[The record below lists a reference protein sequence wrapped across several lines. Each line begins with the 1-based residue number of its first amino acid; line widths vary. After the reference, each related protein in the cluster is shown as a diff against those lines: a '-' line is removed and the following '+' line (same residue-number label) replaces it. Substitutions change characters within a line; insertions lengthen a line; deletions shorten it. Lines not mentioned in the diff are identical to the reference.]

1 MEVLIEALRDFIS
14 GFDGATIGAWLLAST
29 ALYKANL
36 ANVRQDERPK
46 HRTSSGADKT
56 SNDI

>member
-36 ANVRQDERPK
+36 ANVRQDECAK
-46 HRTSSGADKT
+46 HRSGRRTNK
-56 SNDI
+56 SNNDI